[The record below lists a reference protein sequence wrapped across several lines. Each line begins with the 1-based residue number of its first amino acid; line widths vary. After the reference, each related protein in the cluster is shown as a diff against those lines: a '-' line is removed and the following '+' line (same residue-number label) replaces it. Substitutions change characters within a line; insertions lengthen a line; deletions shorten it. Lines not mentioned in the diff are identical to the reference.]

1 MSIVFNTTETY
12 RDGYTFKNSKESIR
26 RFPFPFFEDKY
37 EYTMNLEPHVRVPG
51 GVYEANFDIDEH
63 YISEMKERAIALAER
78 PGQHYKALPNMMQAQ
93 WDLLELIMQSYA
105 ADYPEYFKLVIDGAR
120 WTWENKLL
128 DIKDTFTF
136 GDPKTLPYEPMEY
149 ITRQAQGE
157 WIVVDDRDDTLYWS
171 AGMTTERADY
181 SLRFNLG
188 MNWKEWHGPT
198 ISSLHDSGILERGL
212 KFLKRMR
219 IGHPVRRLNWTFTVN
234 PRLETSA
241 ESLPVWAPDRA
252 RLTLEDVGKKVNMRV
267 ELQPLHR
274 LPRSNAI
281 VFPVRT
287 YFASL
292 EELASVP
299 KWARRMHRV
308 LRDLDPQLRDY
319 KGFTLYHDLMVEY
332 LSKFD
337 DGAPTSPGNGAE

>member
-1 MSIVFNTTETY
+1 MPTQFNTAETY
-12 RDGYTFKNSKESIR
+12 RNDYTFKNSPETLLR
-26 RFPFPFFEDKY
+26 YPFPFFSDQY
-37 EYTMNLEPHVRVPG
+37 EYTMNLEPHVKIPG
-51 GVYEANFDIDEH
+51 GVYAANFDIDEH

-78 PGQHYKALPNMMQAQ
+78 PEQHYKALPHMMQAQ

-105 ADYPEYFKLVIDGAR
+105 EDYPEYFTLAIDGAQ

-128 DIKDTFTF
+128 NVKDTFTF

-157 WIVVDDRDDTLYWS
+157 WIIVDDRDDTLYWS
-171 AGMTTERADY
+171 AGMATERADY
-181 SLRFNLG
+181 SLLFNLG
-188 MNWKEWHGPT
+188 MSWKEWHGPT
-198 ISSLHDSGILERGL
+198 ISSLHDSGILDRGL

-219 IGHPVRRLNWTFTVN
+219 IGHPVRRLNWSFTVN

-241 ESLPVWAPDRA
+241 ETLPNWAPDRNA
-252 RLTLEDVGKKVNMRV
+252 VTLENVGQKVHMRV

-274 LPRSNAI
+274 LPRSNGI

-308 LRDLDPQLRDY
+308 LRDLNPELRDY
-319 KGFTLYHDLMVEY
+319 KGFTLYHDNMVKY
-332 LSKFD
+332 LSQFD
-337 DGAPTSPGNGAE
+337 DGQPTSEGNGPD